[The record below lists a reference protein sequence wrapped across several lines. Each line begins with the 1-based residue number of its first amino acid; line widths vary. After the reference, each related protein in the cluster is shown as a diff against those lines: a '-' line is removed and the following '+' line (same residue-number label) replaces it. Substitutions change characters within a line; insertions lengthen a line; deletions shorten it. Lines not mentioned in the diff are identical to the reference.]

1 MEDLSAALQELL
13 RSPGTAQKLEQLLGG
28 AGSAEAPAPAPP
40 SAAPSAPPPGPS
52 GPLPELSSLL
62 PLLGSLGGGNLPSEK
77 SEEAAM
83 LQKLLPLL
91 GSMNRET
98 EDTRL
103 LRALRPYLHG
113 EREQRLDQAI
123 QMMRIAQLLPLL
135 GAGGRHP
142 VGS

>member
-13 RSPGTAQKLEQLLGG
+13 RSPGTAQKLEQLLGR
-28 AGSAEAPAPAPP
+28 AGSAETPAPTP
-40 SAAPSAPPPGPS
+40 AAPSAPPPGPS

-83 LQKLLPLL
+83 LRKLLPLL

>member
-1 MEDLSAALQELL
+1 
-13 RSPGTAQKLEQLLGG
+13 
-28 AGSAEAPAPAPP
+28 
-40 SAAPSAPPPGPS
+40 
-52 GPLPELSSLL
+52 
-62 PLLGSLGGGNLPSEK
+62 
-77 SEEAAM
+77 M

-103 LRALRPYLHG
+103 LRALRPYLHA